1 MPDLSDVLGDVYN
14 GVYGGG
20 SSAPQPRDPVEEQVH
35 ADVSDDSVSH
45 EVPAANADVAGESE
59 PPRRAGE
66 APEWADESRLDAA
79 FATWRP
85 GPDRNAPAAERK
97 LFGDAALAPVAARD
111 DDVIAV
117 RPRPLDGD
125 MAAALSEAL
134 APSLSPPDFPPAPS
148 LPARDRAPEPVL
160 AAPFEPE
167 PEPQPEPVLVAA
179 GHGPWQR
186 GDDDLLPGRRARFAL
201 RRR

>member
-20 SSAPQPRDPVEEQVH
+20 SSAPP
-35 ADVSDDSVSH
+35 
-45 EVPAANADVAGESE
+45 PASE
-59 PPRRAGE
+59 PEAEDEIATNCDTKADDNDDAG
-66 APEWADESRLDAA
+66 APSARVNDAPGWADESRLDAA
-79 FATWRP
+79 FASWRP

-97 LFGDAALAPVAARD
+97 LFGEAALAPVAPRD
-111 DDVIAV
+111 DDEPPR

-134 APSLSPPDFPPAPS
+134 AAPTAVTFDYTPPVAAEPVSLPVAVAAAEPLVEPAPPA
-148 LPARDRAPEPVL
+148 
-160 AAPFEPE
+160 
-167 PEPQPEPVLVAA
+167 VLVPA
-179 GHGPWQR
+179 GPWHR
-186 GDDDLLPGRRARFAL
+186 GDDDLLPSRRGARFVL